1 MKKNWLIPIG
11 LTVQGYSLAGQAC
24 GAVTYTRDGGPMD
37 FGAAELDDALRER
50 TAPARGANLDHLNIL
65 P

>member
-1 MKKNWLIPIG
+1 MKKNRLIPIG
-11 LTVQGYSLAGQAC
+11 LTVLGLTLAGRTS